1 MTTGQLSETV
11 SKVMSQ
17 WPEAAREAADLVL
30 RAYGEPDEC
39 TPSEMVWFNAGPW
52 KRIVATKRFFE
63 HRFPVPHTDSVECF
77 VDYAV
82 PPGAV
87 SALAYFDGSVMVE
100 RTAGEMSARC
110 HDEQANFLALNLA
123 HDIITGAKSVSQ
135 ARQYY
140 AEEFLNYR
148 RGVPTPYM
156 DGLRFSV
163 PRNSA
168 DPDVRLLSDEQ
179 LEDAEKA
186 GQKPNSEL

>member
-1 MTTGQLSETV
+1 MTTSQLSKSV
-11 SKVMSQ
+11 ADVVAK

-30 RAYGEPDEC
+30 RAYGEPDEI
-39 TPSEMVWFNAGPW
+39 TPSEMVWFDAGPW
-52 KRIVATKRFFE
+52 KRIVATKRYFD

-77 VDYAV
+77 IDYDV
-82 PPGAV
+82 PPGAA

-100 RTAGEMSARC
+100 RTAGELSARC

-123 HDIITGAKSVSQ
+123 HDIITGTKSVSQ
-135 ARQYY
+135 AREYY

-163 PRNSA
+163 PSDSG
-168 DPDVRLLSDEQ
+168 DPDVRLLTEEQ
-179 LEDAEKA
+179 LKEAEKA
-186 GQKPNSEL
+186 GKRPEL